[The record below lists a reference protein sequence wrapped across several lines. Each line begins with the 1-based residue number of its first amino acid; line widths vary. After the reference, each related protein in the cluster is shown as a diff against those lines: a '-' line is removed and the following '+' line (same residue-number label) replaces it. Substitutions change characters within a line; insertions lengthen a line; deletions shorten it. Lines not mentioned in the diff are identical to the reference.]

1 MVYSFF
7 LHWRRILLRL
17 YYFSFNKIQEYVRD
31 IPKPRGT
38 PNPERP
44 PLKKRA
50 TLRRA
55 LSRQASK
62 KAAEEIIA
70 PRKPPKKQNTIRNLA
85 KQSKFNNQTPKQR
98 PKNTNTATATNTP
111 RKPPKKQNTIRNLA
125 RTATVSFQV
134 QHDDGKNGSSRWR
147 KPPKKQSTI
156 RRHYTKQKTA
166 TRLVQN
172 AIKKSKLESKISSI
186 KRKRQNE
193 DQGGDRPF
201 KRCRTE
207 NKKESSKFVEQSAKP
222 VGMKRNVSGVK
233 KRKDP
238 RITHAK
244 AYHAKKSP
252 KVKQQPEPI
261 STPTERRGKIA
272 LGIANQ
278 PALKR
283 VRTRGKASNQVTLP
297 AVEDRT
303 PPMLSRRLSGRNS
316 KQTALGST
324 DSVQPFVQPKIP
336 LLKKGGSLR
345 RQVLKKGLARQDTL
359 ELNSS
364 TLGAGVKAENAA
376 TIMR

>member
-1 MVYSFF
+1 M
-7 LHWRRILLRL
+7 RL
-17 YYFSFNKIQEYVRD
+17 CYFSFNKIQEYVRD

-62 KAAEEIIA
+62 KAAEEVTP

-85 KQSKFNNQTPKQR
+85 KQSKFNNQTSKQR
-98 PKNTNTATATNTP
+98 PRNNNTATATNTP

-134 QHDDGKNGSSRWR
+134 PQDDRNNSSRWR

-172 AIKKSKLESKISSI
+172 AINKSRLESKISSI

-193 DQGGDRPF
+193 DQGDDRPF
-201 KRCRTE
+201 KRYRTD
-207 NKKESSKFVEQSAKP
+207 NKKEGNKSVEQSAKP
-222 VGMKRNVSGVK
+222 VGMKRSVSGVK

-238 RITHAK
+238 RITHGK

-252 KVKQQPEPI
+252 EVEQQPEPV
-261 STPTERRGKIA
+261 STPAGRRGKIA
-272 LGIANQ
+272 VGIANQ

-283 VRTRGKASNQVTLP
+283 VRTRGKTSNQVTLP
-297 AVEDRT
+297 SVEDRT
-303 PPMLSRRLSGRNS
+303 PPKLTRRLSSRNS
-316 KQTALGST
+316 KQTPPGST
-324 DSVQPFVQPKIP
+324 DSVQPFVQPKVP
-336 LLKKGGSLR
+336 PLKKGGSLR

-359 ELNSS
+359 ELDSS
-364 TLGAGVKAENAA
+364 KLGAGVKAENAA
-376 TIMR
+376 TMIR